1 MSAPA
6 VPIRPA
12 GPVAQSGH
20 GPARR
25 RLAAVMFGDVVGY
38 SRLVGAEESWTLA
51 TLAAARRL
59 IAERVTAAGGRV
71 VSTPGDAVL
80 AEFPSA
86 VDAVR
91 CAVIVQRR
99 LAERL
104 PASPRGSRLDF
115 RFGLNVGDLV
125 VQDDD
130 IMGDGVNIAAR
141 LQAVAEAG
149 GVIISGTVYD
159 QVRDKLDLVCMDL
172 GEQPLKNI
180 RYPVRLYRVDMTP
193 GALLD
198 RGADDMAPSSAPST
212 LVLPDRPTIAVLPFV
227 NLSRDP
233 QRDYLAD
240 GITEGLVNALAHSH
254 WFFVIAHNSTL
265 AYRGRPVDLRVVGR
279 ELGARYLVEG
289 SVQFDGER
297 VRTSTQLSDASTG
310 FLVWSDQHDCTL
322 QDCFG
327 IQDAIVQQLAA
338 SIEPRLLLAE
348 GDRSIRDRRADPDA
362 HDWVM
367 RAYAQLWRMDRVAA
381 DEARG
386 HLRRA
391 AEIDPGYAQAHMGLA
406 MANVLA
412 VYMGWTAGMDQALEE
427 AEREARLAIS
437 LDAGD
442 AWGHLALGFVCLQTR
457 RLDEA
462 IAGLRRALDLNPS
475 FAMAY
480 GCLAQA
486 LIFAGEPAE
495 AAPLLRTAMRISPR
509 DPFMVYWEVAM
520 AMVHFME
527 ARYDDGA
534 DWARRAVRERGWW
547 PGGHRLLAICLALGG
562 KMAEARQALEQMLK
576 LQPEFSRVYLQHLL
590 PFRRPEDFDRYVAGL
605 RAAGWTG

>member
-12 GPVAQSGH
+12 GPVAQSGR
-20 GPARR
+20 GSARR

-38 SRLVGAEESWTLA
+38 SRLVGAEETWTLA

-59 IAERVTAAGGRV
+59 IAERVAAAGGRV

-104 PASPRGSRLDF
+104 SPSPRGSRLDF

-141 LQAVAEAG
+141 LQTVADAG
-149 GVIISGTVYD
+149 GVVISGTVYD

-172 GEQPLKNI
+172 GEQSLKNI

-279 ELGARYLVEG
+279 ELGARYVVEG

-297 VRTSTQLSDASTG
+297 VRTSTQLSDATTG

-322 QDCFG
+322 QDCFA

-362 HDWVM
+362 RDWVM
-367 RAYAQLWRMDRVAA
+367 RAYAQLWRMDRAAA

-386 HLRRA
+386 YLRRA

-412 VYMGWTAGMDQALEE
+412 VYMGWIAAMDAALEE
-427 AEREARLAIS
+427 AEREARRAVS

-462 IAGLRRALDLNPS
+462 IAALRRAIDLNPS

-534 DWARRAVRERGWW
+534 DWARRAVRERAWW

-562 KMAEARQALEQMLK
+562 RPAEARQALEQMLK
-576 LQPEFSRVYLQHLL
+576 LQPDFSRAYLQHLL
-590 PFRRPEDFDRYVAGL
+590 PFRKPEDFDRYVAGL
-605 RAAGWTG
+605 QAAGWTG